1 MCNVTVYIE
10 GMENEL
16 EHFPQLIDDNGFD
29 TYPKF
34 VSWCVPSERR
44 DYWLID
50 WLIGWFDVCD

>member
-1 MCNVTVYIE
+1 VCNVTVYIE

-34 VSWCVPSERR
+34 ASWCVPSERR

-50 WLIGWFDVCD
+50 RFDVCD